1 MRLRGFVLADSIRI
15 LTTCQHFAN
24 INGMKFTAIETSSG
38 KVHKGTLGN
47 VTLKIY
53 EHARKFSRP
62 GKRPGKR
69 TVFQVVDNTHG
80 PGRRALRGFSTFAEA
95 AAEAERLAKLISTGQ
110 TAAATLTNA
119 DAASFGR
126 MKELSRG
133 IDLPLELIVARY
145 VESYKILGGDRVVE
159 AAKDFNRRHPV
170 KRAALSVR
178 KVADEMIELQT
189 LRGKSKLYVEDLR
202 WRLARIADAFK
213 MDVARVE
220 RGDVQKWLDGMKAA
234 PRSVKN
240 FRAAASGLFKFA
252 EARGYIAKGENPVA
266 GTEKIKI
273 RNSEPISIFTPAE
286 VRRLLAAAKDSF
298 KPVIALQAFAGLR
311 SAEVMRLDWRDVKL
325 SRGHI
330 ELGADKTKTRTRR
343 LAPISANLR
352 EWLAKRAKKTG
363 KVFPHGRAYFH
374 ELQRDTAAATEI
386 KANAKTK
393 RAALAPVE
401 WKQNALRHSFI
412 SYRVAETSEVDRVAL
427 ESGNSPAMI
436 FTHYREL
443 VTPEDAIQ
451 WFAIAPAKDKA
462 APRVTM
468 TPPAPVAGRN
478 RVLQMN

>member
-1 MRLRGFVLADSIRI
+1 
-15 LTTCQHFAN
+15 
-24 INGMKFTAIETSSG
+24 MKFTAIATSSG
-38 KVHKGTLGN
+38 KVHEGTLGN
-47 VTLKIY
+47 VTVKIY
-53 EHARKFSRP
+53 EHARKISRH

-69 TVFQVVDNTHG
+69 AVFQVVDNSHG
-80 PGRRALRGFSTFAEA
+80 PGRRALRGFSTFDEA

-126 MKELSRG
+126 TKELLRG
-133 IDLPLELIVARY
+133 IDVPLELVAANYAKAYR
-145 VESYKILGGDRVVE
+145 ILGGDRIVE
-159 AAKDFNRRHPV
+159 AAKDFNRRNPA

-178 KVADEMIELQT
+178 KVADEMIALQT
-189 LRGKSKLYVEDLR
+189 LRGKSKLYVEDLH
-202 WRLARIADAFK
+202 WRLARVADAFK
-213 MDVARVE
+213 MDIARVTTA
-220 RGDVQKWLDGMKAA
+220 DVQMWLDGMKAA

-252 EARGYIAKGENPVA
+252 AARGYIAKGENPVA
-266 GTEKIKI
+266 DTERIKI

-330 ELGADKTKTRTRR
+330 ELGADKTKTASRR
-343 LAPISANLR
+343 LVPISTNLR
-352 EWLAKRAKKTG
+352 EWLATHAKKTG

-374 ELQRDTAAATEI
+374 ELQRDTAAATETQ
-386 KANAKTK
+386 ADARTK

-412 SYRVAETSEVDRVAL
+412 SYRVAETGDVPRVAL

-443 VTPEDAIQ
+443 VTPEDAMQ
-451 WFAIAPAKDKA
+451 WFAIAPAKAKGKA
-462 APRVTM
+462 APRVTV
-468 TPPAPVAGRN
+468 TPPAPAAARN

>member
-1 MRLRGFVLADSIRI
+1 
-15 LTTCQHFAN
+15 
-24 INGMKFTAIETSSG
+24 MKFTAIETSSG

-47 VTLKIY
+47 VTVKIY
-53 EHARKFSRP
+53 EHARKFSRR
-62 GKRPGKR
+62 GKRPGTR
-69 TVFQVVDNTHG
+69 TIFQVVDNTLG
-80 PGRRALRGFSTFAEA
+80 KGRRALRGFSTFAEA
-95 AAEAERLAKLISTGQ
+95 AAEAERMAKLISTGQ

-145 VESYKILGGDRVVE
+145 VEAYKILGGDRIVE
-159 AAKDFNRRHPV
+159 SAKDLNRRHPL

-189 LRGKSKLYVEDLR
+189 KRGKSKLYVEDLR
-202 WRLARIADAFK
+202 WRLARVADAFK
-213 MDVARVE
+213 MDIARVTTA
-220 RGDVQKWLDGMKAA
+220 DVQMWLDGMKAA

-252 EARGYIAKGENPVA
+252 EARGYITKGENPVA
-266 GTEKIKI
+266 GTERIKI

-330 ELGADKTKTRTRR
+330 ELGADKTKTASRR
-343 LAPISANLR
+343 LVPISANLR
-352 EWLAKRAKKTG
+352 EWLADHAKKTG
-363 KVFPHGRAYFH
+363 QVFPHGRAYFH
-374 ELQRDTAAATEI
+374 ELQRDTAAATETQ
-386 KANAKTK
+386 ADAKTK

-412 SYRVAETSEVDRVAL
+412 SYRVAETGDVPRVAL

-443 VTPEDAIQ
+443 VTPEDAMQ
-451 WFAIAPAKDKA
+451 WFAIAPAKDKS
-462 APRVTM
+462 APRVTV
-468 TPPAPVAGRN
+468 TPPATVAARN

>member
-1 MRLRGFVLADSIRI
+1 MKY
-15 LTTCQHFAN
+15 TT
-24 INGMKFTAIETSSG
+24 IETKSG
-38 KVHKGTLGN
+38 KVHKGTLGS
-47 VTLKIY
+47 VSVKIY
-53 EHARKFSRP
+53 EHARKFSRR
-62 GKRPGKR
+62 GKRPGTR

-80 PGRRALRGFSTFAEA
+80 KGRRALRGFSTFAEA
-95 AAEAERLAKLISTGQ
+95 TAEAERLAKLISTGQ

-126 MKELSRG
+126 TMELLRG
-133 IDLPLELIVARY
+133 IDVPLEMVAAHFAKAF
-145 VESYKILGGDRVVE
+145 KILGGDRIVE
-159 AAKDFNRRHPV
+159 AAKDFNRRNPA
-170 KRAALSVR
+170 KRAARSVR
-178 KVADEMIELQT
+178 QVADEMIELQT
-189 LRGKSKLYVEDLR
+189 KRGKSTLYVEDLR
-202 WRLARIADAFK
+202 WRLARVADAFK
-213 MDVARVE
+213 MDIARVTTA
-220 RGDVQKWLDGMKAA
+220 DVQMWLDGMKAA

-240 FRAAASGLFKFA
+240 FRAAASGIFKFA

-325 SRGHI
+325 TRGHI
-330 ELGADKTKTRTRR
+330 ELGADKTKTASRR
-343 LAPISANLR
+343 LVPISANLR
-352 EWLAKRAKKTG
+352 EWLAEHAKKTG
-363 KVFPHGRAYFH
+363 QVFPHGRAYFH

-386 KANAKTK
+386 KAEADAH

-412 SYRVAETSEVDRVAL
+412 SYRVAETGDVPRVAL

-436 FTHYREL
+436 FQHYREL
-443 VTPEDAIQ
+443 VTPEDALL
-451 WFAIAPAKDKA
+451 WFAIAPAKGKA
-462 APRVTM
+462 APRVPV

-478 RVLQMN
+478 RALQMN

>member
-1 MRLRGFVLADSIRI
+1 MKY
-15 LTTCQHFAN
+15 TT
-24 INGMKFTAIETSSG
+24 IETKSG
-38 KVHKGTLGN
+38 KVHKGTLGS
-47 VTLKIY
+47 VSVKIY
-53 EHARKFSRP
+53 EHARKFSRR
-62 GKRPGKR
+62 GKRPGTR

-80 PGRRALRGFSTFAEA
+80 KGRRALRGFSTFAEA
-95 AAEAERLAKLISTGQ
+95 TAEAERLAKLISTGQ

-126 MKELSRG
+126 TMELLRG
-133 IDLPLELIVARY
+133 IDVPLEMVAAHFAKAF
-145 VESYKILGGDRVVE
+145 KILGGDRIVE
-159 AAKDFNRRHPV
+159 AAKDFNRRNPA
-170 KRAALSVR
+170 KRAARSVR
-178 KVADEMIELQT
+178 QVADEMIELQT
-189 LRGKSKLYVEDLR
+189 KRGKSTLYVEDLR
-202 WRLARIADAFK
+202 WRLARVADAFK
-213 MDVARVE
+213 MDIARVTTA
-220 RGDVQKWLDGMKAA
+220 DVQMWLDGMKAA

-266 GTEKIKI
+266 ATERIKI
-273 RNSEPISIFTPAE
+273 RNSAPLSIFTPTE

-311 SAEVMRLDWRDVKL
+311 SAEVMRLDWRDVKF

-330 ELGADKTKTRTRR
+330 ELGADKTKTASRR
-343 LAPISANLR
+343 LVPISANLR
-352 EWLAKRAKKTG
+352 EWLAEHAKKTG
-363 KVFPHGRAYFH
+363 QVFPHGRAYFH

-386 KANAKTK
+386 KAEADAH

-412 SYRVAETSEVDRVAL
+412 SYRVAETGDVPRVAL

-443 VTPEDAIQ
+443 VTPEDAMQ
-451 WFAIAPAKDKA
+451 WFAIAPAKAKA
-462 APRVTM
+462 APRVPV
-468 TPPAPVAGRN
+468 TPPAPVAARN

>member
-1 MRLRGFVLADSIRI
+1 
-15 LTTCQHFAN
+15 
-24 INGMKFTAIETSSG
+24 MKFTAIETSSG

-47 VTLKIY
+47 VTVKIY

-69 TVFQVVDNTHG
+69 KVFQVVDNTHG
-80 PGRRALRGFSTFAEA
+80 PGRRALRGFSTFDEA
-95 AAEAERLAKLISTGQ
+95 TAEAERLAKLISTGQ
-110 TAAATLTNA
+110 TVAATLTNA

-145 VESYKILGGDRVVE
+145 VEAYKILGGDRVVE
-159 AAKDFNRRHPV
+159 AAKDLNRRHPV
-170 KRAALSVR
+170 KRAALSVL

-189 LRGKSKLYVEDLR
+189 KRGKSKLYVEDLR
-202 WRLARIADAFK
+202 WRFARVADAFK
-213 MDVARVE
+213 MDIARVTTA
-220 RGDVQKWLDGMKAA
+220 DVQMWLDGMKAA

-252 EARGYIAKGENPVA
+252 AARGYIAKGENPVA
-266 GTEKIKI
+266 DTERIKI
-273 RNSEPISIFTPAE
+273 RNGEPISIFTPAE
-286 VRRLLAAAKDSF
+286 LRRLLAAAKDSF

-330 ELGADKTKTRTRR
+330 ELGADKTKTASRR
-343 LAPISANLR
+343 LVPISANLR
-352 EWLAKRAKKTG
+352 EWLATHAKKTG

-374 ELQRDTAAATEI
+374 ELQRDTAAATETQ
-386 KANAKTK
+386 ADAKTK
-393 RAALAPVE
+393 RAALAPVQ

-412 SYRVAETSEVDRVAL
+412 SYRVAETGDVPRVAL

-443 VTPEDAIQ
+443 VTPEDAMQ
-451 WFAIAPAKDKA
+451 WFAIAPAKAKA
-462 APRVTM
+462 APRVAV
-468 TPPAPVAGRN
+468 TPPVPAAARN

>member
-1 MRLRGFVLADSIRI
+1 MLADSIRI

-38 KVHKGTLGN
+38 KVHEGTLGS
-47 VTLKIY
+47 VTVKIY
-53 EHARKFSRP
+53 EHARKISRR

-69 TVFQVVDNTHG
+69 KVFQVVDNTHG
-80 PGRRALRGFSTFAEA
+80 KGRRALRGFSSFPEA
-95 AAEAERLAKLISTGQ
+95 TAEAERLAKLISTGQ

-126 MKELSRG
+126 TKELLRG
-133 IDLPLELIVARY
+133 IDLPLELVAANYAKAFR
-145 VESYKILGGDRVVE
+145 ILGGDRIVE
-159 AAKDFNRRHPV
+159 AAKDFNRRNPA
-170 KRAALSVR
+170 KREARSVR
-178 KVADEMIELQT
+178 RVADEMIELQT
-189 LRGKSKLYVEDLR
+189 KRGKSKLYVEDLH
-202 WRLARIADAFK
+202 WRLARAAAAFK
-213 MDVARVE
+213 MDIARVTTA
-220 RGDVQKWLDGMKAA
+220 DVQMWLDGMKAA

-266 GTEKIKI
+266 GTERIKI

-286 VRRLLAAAKDSF
+286 VRRLLAAAKDSY

-330 ELGADKTKTRTRR
+330 ELGADKTKTASRR
-343 LAPISANLR
+343 LVPISANLR
-352 EWLAKRAKKTG
+352 EWLPRAKKTG

-374 ELQRDTAAATEI
+374 ELQRDTAAAT
-386 KANAKTK
+386 KTQADAKTK
-393 RAALAPVE
+393 RAALAPVQ

-412 SYRVAETSEVDRVAL
+412 SYRVAETGDVPRVAL

-443 VTPEDAIQ
+443 VTPEDAMQ
-451 WFAIAPAKDKA
+451 WFAIAPAKAKA
-462 APRVTM
+462 ARRVTV
-468 TPPAPVAGRN
+468 TPPAPAAARN
-478 RVLQMN
+478 RAFQMN

>member
-1 MRLRGFVLADSIRI
+1 
-15 LTTCQHFAN
+15 
-24 INGMKFTAIETSSG
+24 MKFTAIETSSG

-47 VTLKIY
+47 VTVKIY
-53 EHARKFSRP
+53 EHARKIFRR

-80 PGRRALRGFSTFAEA
+80 KGRRKFRGFSTFAEA

-145 VESYKILGGDRVVE
+145 VKAYKILGGDRVVE
-159 AAKDFNRRHPV
+159 AAKDLNRREPL
-170 KRAALSVR
+170 KRDAISVG

-189 LRGKSKLYVEDLR
+189 KRGKTKLYVEDLH
-202 WRLARIADAFK
+202 WRLARVADAFK
-213 MDVARVE
+213 MDIARVTTA
-220 RGDVQKWLDGMKAA
+220 DVQMWLDGMKAA

-252 EARGYIAKGENPVA
+252 EARGYIARGENPVA
-266 GTEKIKI
+266 GTERIKI
-273 RNSEPISIFTPAE
+273 RNGEPISIFTPAE
-286 VRRLLAAAKDSF
+286 VRRLLAAAKDYF

-330 ELGADKTKTRTRR
+330 ELGADKTKTASRR
-343 LAPISANLR
+343 LVPISANLR
-352 EWLAKRAKKTG
+352 EWLAEHAKRTG

-374 ELQRDTAAATEI
+374 ELQRDTAAATETQ
-386 KANAKTK
+386 ADARTK

-412 SYRVAETSEVDRVAL
+412 SYRVAETGDVPRVAL

-443 VTPEDAIQ
+443 VTPEDAMQ
-451 WFAIAPAKDKA
+451 WFAIAPAKAKT
-462 APRVTM
+462 APRVSV
-468 TPPAPVAGRN
+468 TPPAPAAARN

>member
-1 MRLRGFVLADSIRI
+1 LSVFDTHIDI
-15 LTTCQHFAN
+15 YQHFAN
-24 INGMKFTAIETSSG
+24 IIGMKFTAIETSSG

-47 VTLKIY
+47 VTVKIY
-53 EHARKFSRP
+53 EHARQISRR
-62 GKRPGKR
+62 GKHAGKR

-80 PGRRALRGFSTFAEA
+80 KGRRALRGFSTFAEA

-126 MKELSRG
+126 TKELLRG
-133 IDLPLELIVARY
+133 IDVPLEMVAANY
-145 VESYKILGGDRVVE
+145 AKAYNILGGDRIVE
-159 AAKDFNRRHPV
+159 AAKDFNRRYPV
-170 KRAALSVR
+170 KRAAHSVR
-178 KVADEMIELQT
+178 KVAGEMVELQT
-189 LRGKSKLYVEDLR
+189 MRGKSPIYLMDLR
-202 WRLARIADAFK
+202 WRLSRFAEAFK
-213 MDVARVE
+213 MDVARVTTA
-220 RGDVQKWLDGMKAA
+220 DVQKWLDGMKAA

-240 FRAAASGLFKFA
+240 FRAVASSLFKFA
-252 EARGYIAKGENPVA
+252 EARGYIAKGENPVI
-266 GTEKIKI
+266 GTERIKI
-273 RNSEPISIFTPAE
+273 RNGEPIAIFTPAE
-286 VRRLLAAAKDSF
+286 LRRLLAAAKDSF

-330 ELGADKTKTRTRR
+330 ELGADKTKTAARR
-343 LAPISANLR
+343 LVPISANLR
-352 EWLAKRAKKTG
+352 EWLAEPAKKTG

-374 ELQRDTAAATEI
+374 ELQRDAATATETQ
-386 KANAKTK
+386 ADAKTK
-393 RAALAPVE
+393 HAALAPVQ

-412 SYRVAETSEVDRVAL
+412 SYRVAETGDVPRVAL

-443 VTPEDAIQ
+443 VTPEDAMQ

-462 APRVTM
+462 APQVTV
-468 TPPAPVAGRN
+468 TTPAPAVRN